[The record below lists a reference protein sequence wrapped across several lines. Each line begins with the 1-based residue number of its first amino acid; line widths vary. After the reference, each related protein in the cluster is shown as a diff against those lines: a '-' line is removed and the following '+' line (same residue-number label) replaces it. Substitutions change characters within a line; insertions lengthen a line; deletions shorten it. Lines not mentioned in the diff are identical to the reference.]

1 MQLDKEMQY
10 LKSLD
15 NNQNDNEEDCKTTK
29 VESKSVKEVR
39 KYDLDEEY
47 KEESDEVMQMQPL
60 NEESEVILKKT
71 LTNKSN

>member
-1 MQLDKEMQY
+1 MQY

-15 NNQNDNEEDCKTTK
+15 NNQKNNEENCKTTN
-29 VESKSVKEVR
+29 VESKSVKEIK
-39 KYDLDEEY
+39 KYDSEEY

>member
-15 NNQNDNEEDCKTTK
+15 NNQKDNEEDCKTTK
-29 VESKSVKEVR
+29 VESKSVEEVR
-39 KYDLDEEY
+39 KYDSEEEY
-47 KEESDEVMQMQPL
+47 KEESDEVMQIQPL
-60 NEESEVILKKT
+60 NEESEVILKKI

>member
-15 NNQNDNEEDCKTTK
+15 NNQKDNKEDCKTTK
-29 VESKSVKEVR
+29 VESKSVEEVR
-39 KYDLDEEY
+39 KYDSEEEY
-47 KEESDEVMQMQPL
+47 KEKSDEVMQMQPL